1 MLSLKLYQAVE
12 IPVSSGSTLTR
23 FYFQDQPQLRN
34 AAIDAIELYTAG
46 TLSATP
52 LSGSTPATTTD
63 LKKCTLVLYSG
74 DLQQCWSIPLL
85 SLNRINN
92 GTDPYVFELPK
103 FEGVVISWV
112 KSYINASAALSTTN
126 VAFSFGVYYKQ
137 PQ

>member
-1 MLSLKLYQAVE
+1 MLSLKLYQAAE
-12 IPVSSGSTLTR
+12 IAVANGSTLTR

-34 AAIDAIELYTAG
+34 AQIDAIEIYTPG
-46 TLSATP
+46 TISATP
-52 LSGSTPATTTD
+52 LSGSTPVTLTD

-74 DLQQCWSIPLL
+74 DLQQTWSIPLL

-112 KSYINASAALSTTN
+112 KSYINASAALATTN
-126 VAFSFGVYYKQ
+126 VAFAFGIYYKQ